1 MKPLIY
7 KIDHSKVHDLLLSE
21 DGNEQVDAL
30 LRHLKDLDS
39 IKFELQEDSR
49 ILYKKRTLFQG
60 DLTKFPISEHRLN
73 LSASIVENVRFEKT
87 I

>member
-7 KIDHSKVHDLLLSE
+7 KIDHRKVHDLLLSE

-30 LRHLKDLDS
+30 LRHLKDLNS

-49 ILYKKRTLFQG
+49 ILYKTRNLFQG
-60 DLTKFPISEHRLN
+60 VLTEFPILEHWLN
-73 LSASIVENVRFEKT
+73 LSVSIVENVRFEKT